1 MACRRVGELA
11 AYNPPALMTEKILK
25 FHREIDVFEGVNA
38 MPTSQMG
45 LHTTPGCVQTRP
57 NQLST
62 LVNTTDCAGESNAGC
77 MLTNTHP
84 SSYGTAFAAAQGGV
98 FITEFAESGIS

>member
-1 MACRRVGELA
+1 MACGRVRHHYHAILA
-11 AYNPPALMTEKILK
+11 LLTEMLPQS
-25 FHREIDVFEGVNA
+25 HREIDVFEGVNA

-45 LHTTPGCVQTRP
+45 LHTTPGCVQTNP
-57 NQLST
+57 NQLTT
-62 LVNTTDCAGESNAGC
+62 LVNSTDCAGDNNAGC